1 MSAGFLALKQKRNGS
16 LGSETETSRSS
27 LVAASSST
35 GMTSRTLYPEL
46 DDALFEIRDTKDA
59 GRSLFARK
67 TFKAGA
73 ILLQVDP
80 HVAILDKAHL
90 PILCSKCMLD
100 QPEVTLRRC
109 SSCKV
114 VYYCSEVGLA
124 VLAFATE
131 LKGHTPNSRV
141 SVKTGRKIDT
151 SSSAN
156 DCKRGPMLQR

>member
-35 GMTSRTLYPEL
+35 ASTSRTLYPEL
-46 DDALFEIRDTKDA
+46 NDTLFEIRETKDA

-67 TFKAGA
+67 AFKAGS

-114 VYYCSEVGLA
+114 VYYCSEVGLIVSRSA
-124 VLAFATE
+124 LE
-131 LKGHTPNSRV
+131 LKVYP
-141 SVKTGRKIDT
+141 
-151 SSSAN
+151 
-156 DCKRGPMLQR
+156 PQ